1 MSRMHRYVSEAAP
14 IYKLGDLFTEE
25 AIDRAYTAYVQA
37 KSKGTNPN
45 AALVAVIE
53 EHALEAIN
61 AKTGQQN
68 DARYLAYLLE
78 YVFGQ
83 RNGATSGKTEV

>member
-1 MSRMHRYVSEAAP
+1 MPEYA
-14 IYKLGDLFTEE
+14 LGELFTEE

-37 KSKGTNPN
+37 KSKGDRPN
-45 AALVAVIE
+45 AALAAVVR

-61 AKTGQQN
+61 AKTGQEN

-78 YVFGQ
+78 YVFDQ
-83 RNGATSGKTEV
+83 HNGATSEKTMV

>member
-14 IYKLGDLFTEE
+14 SYKLGDLFTEE

-37 KSKGTNPN
+37 KSHGTPPN

-53 EHALEAIN
+53 ERALEAIN
-61 AKTGQQN
+61 EKTGQQN

-78 YVFGQ
+78 YVFDQ
-83 RNGATSGKTEV
+83 HNGATSGKTEV